1 MRGLTALVFT
11 SLSALAAPGFAQ
23 VGAPATVAT
32 EAPLTL
38 EQLERMALRNNP
50 TMRQATSAVDA
61 ARGRARQAGAW
72 PNPTIGYAADHL
84 SGGPTSRWGIHGV
97 FATQTIPLGGKL
109 RLGRDVFEREAAQ
122 AQSLAELQQQR
133 ILSTVRTLYYE
144 VLTIER
150 RVDVL
155 DRLAQLASEAVG
167 VTRQLFNV
175 GAADR
180 PDVLE
185 AEIEA
190 RRLQLDLNAAR
201 NTRFATWR
209 RLAATVG
216 DRALTPRPLATS
228 IEAAVPELDRDTAL
242 KLTLDRSPEILAAR
256 AEIERNRAIVSR
268 ARKETFPDLFL
279 RGGLAYN
286 RELLETS
293 GGGAPQPVGREGSFE
308 VGMSVP
314 LFNRNQGGVAAARA
328 EQSRAEAE
336 MARLELSIESRIA
349 TVFDAYL
356 TSLRSAE
363 AYRDEMLPL
372 AEEAYRLYLARYR
385 EAAAAYPQVLIAQR
399 TLFQLSARYLEELEM
414 AWRAALRI
422 QGFLV
427 NDDGLAS
434 PVRPGDM
441 QADTGSGSMMLQ
453 GSTTMMR

>member
-1 MRGLTALVFT
+1 MRPVEILLSAGLTLL
-11 SLSALAAPGFAQ
+11 LSGQMFAQ
-23 VGAPATVAT
+23 TNPPLQVGV
-32 EAPLTL
+32 EAPLAL
-38 EQLERMALRNNP
+38 EQLERMALQNNP
-50 TMRQATSAVDA
+50 TVHQASSAVDA

-72 PNPTIGYAADHL
+72 PNPTIGYVAEEVSWGPAIR
-84 SGGPTSRWGIHGV
+84 GGEHGF
-97 FATQTIPLGGKL
+97 FATQAIPLGGKL
-109 RLGRDVFEREAAQ
+109 RLGRAVFEREVDQ
-122 AQSLAELQQQR
+122 AESLAALQQQR
-133 ILSTVRTLYYE
+133 IVSAVRTLYYE

-150 RVDVL
+150 RIEVL

-190 RRLQLDLNAAR
+190 RRMQLDLTAAR

-216 DRALTPRPLATS
+216 DRALIPRPLATS
-228 IEAAVPELDRDTAL
+228 LEAAVPELDRDTAL
-242 KLTLDRSPEILAAR
+242 KLTLGRSPEILAAR

-279 RGGLAYN
+279 QGGLAYN
-286 RELLETS
+286 RELLETT
-293 GGGAPQPVGREGSFE
+293 GGGAPRPVGREGSFE
-308 VGMSVP
+308 IGMSVP
-314 LFNRNQGGVAAARA
+314 LFNRNQGAVAAARA
-328 EQSRAEAE
+328 EQGRAEAE
-336 MARLELSIESRIA
+336 LLRLELSIESRIA

-356 TSLRSAE
+356 TSLRAAE

-372 AEEAYRLYLARYR
+372 AEEAYGLYLARYR

-399 TLFQLSARYLEELEM
+399 TLFQLNVEYLEDLEV
-414 AWRAALRI
+414 AWRAALRL

-427 NDDGLAS
+427 EDDGLAA
-434 PVRPGDM
+434 PVRPGE
-441 QADTGSGSMMLQ
+441 ADAGAGGSWPQGSMA
-453 GSTTMMR
+453 R